1 MTPNKV
7 IEIVDGI
14 KPNSYDEETKL
25 RWINELDGMVQR
37 LVFQKGEGESRE
49 WEEQFSDGKWHYS
62 CRFCSYGF
70 ESEEKVNTLPNYCQH
85 CGVKM
90 DGGTDDIQYFYPEDM
105 DKELLITAPFD
116 NVYQLY
122 VEAMIDYY
130 NKELGNYN
138 NSNAMFDAR
147 FTEYKKDYIRKH
159 MAKG

>member
-7 IEIVDGI
+7 IEIVDSI
-14 KPNSYDEETKL
+14 KLNSYDEETKF
-25 RWINELDGMVQR
+25 RWIGDLENIIKNQVIQEDNFKPLEYPNDADAELAV
-37 LVFQKGEGESRE
+37 
-49 WEEQFSDGKWHYS
+49 
-62 CRFCSYGF
+62 
-70 ESEEKVNTLPNYCQH
+70 P
-85 CGVKM
+85 
-90 DGGTDDIQYFYPEDM
+90 
-105 DKELLITAPFD
+105 APFD

-130 NKELGNYN
+130 NKEFGNYN